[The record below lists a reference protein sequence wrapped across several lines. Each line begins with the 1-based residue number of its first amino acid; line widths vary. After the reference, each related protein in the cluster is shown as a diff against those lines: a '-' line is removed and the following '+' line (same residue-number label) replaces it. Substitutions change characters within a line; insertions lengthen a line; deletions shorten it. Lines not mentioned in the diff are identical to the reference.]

1 MGQSPPEGK
10 LHHMIFDCRDY
21 HPDGGLPT
29 LGGLQAVRDIA
40 RLQMKALQQ
49 VKGMPPFAKTAKSG
63 APVKSETRLRSGL
76 LERNH
81 P

>member
-1 MGQSPPEGK
+1 MGQRLPKGK

-21 HPDGGLPT
+21 HPDGGLLT
-29 LGGLQAVRDIA
+29 LGGLPAVRDIA
-40 RLQMKALQQ
+40 RLQIKALQQ
-49 VKGMPPFAKTAKSG
+49 VKGIPPFAKTAKTG
-63 APVKSETRLRSGL
+63 APAKSKTQLQSGL